1 MWCPTKLDFL
11 FNYLSVIYYDFLNF
25 APSKISLAFD
35 HPFTKHVRYI
45 ITTDV
50 NAYFLRSWLL
60 FSFIRKEHH
69 IRLPYQPPVSNTFL
83 SEQISNQSAILFSQ
97 NQSTSATNQ
106 TTLVSFSSQTFA
118 QLLVTS
124 IVLKCFPNYRHINLH
139 LLIRSIKYELMTK
152 HIP

>member
-1 MWCPTKLDFL
+1 
-11 FNYLSVIYYDFLNF
+11 
-25 APSKISLAFD
+25 
-35 HPFTKHVRYI
+35 
-45 ITTDV
+45 
-50 NAYFLRSWLL
+50 
-60 FSFIRKEHH
+60 
-69 IRLPYQPPVSNTFL
+69 LPYQPPVSNTFL

-152 HIP
+152 HIPWPTSSNHETNMSLIMAWLINVMLHIN